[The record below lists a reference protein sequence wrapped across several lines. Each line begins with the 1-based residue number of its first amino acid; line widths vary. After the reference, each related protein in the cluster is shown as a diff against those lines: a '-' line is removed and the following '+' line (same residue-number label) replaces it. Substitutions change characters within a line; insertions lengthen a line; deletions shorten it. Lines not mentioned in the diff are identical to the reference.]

1 MAVFIEQNSNRHSH
15 RGDREDIDPM
25 GAEGMTILFD
35 KYRVEPFELHMVAS
49 QFEKIRPFLVP
60 NTYYTWQDLLGEEF
74 WSDMPS
80 MPTHLASICLQHIA
94 AQPGSQLR
102 VLPSSD
108 GDPTYFIFR
117 EHKG

>member
-1 MAVFIEQNSNRHSH
+1 MTITFDNNSNGHSQ
-15 RGDREDIDPM
+15 RGDREDIDSM
-25 GAEGMTILFD
+25 GAENMTILFD
-35 KYRVEPFELHMVAS
+35 KYQVHLCDLDMVAS
-49 QFEKIRPFLVP
+49 QLEKIRPFLLRD
-60 NTYYTWQDLLGEEF
+60 TYYTWQDLLGEEF
-74 WSDMPS
+74 GSVMPG
-80 MPTHLASICLQHIA
+80 MPTHLASIILQHIA

>member
-1 MAVFIEQNSNRHSH
+1 MAITFDNNSNRHSQ

-25 GAEGMTILFD
+25 GADGMTILFE
-35 KYRVEPFELHMVAS
+35 KYQVHSCDFDMVAA
-49 QFEKIRPFLVP
+49 QFEKIRPFLLRD
-60 NTYYTWQDLLGEEF
+60 TYYTWQDLLGEEF